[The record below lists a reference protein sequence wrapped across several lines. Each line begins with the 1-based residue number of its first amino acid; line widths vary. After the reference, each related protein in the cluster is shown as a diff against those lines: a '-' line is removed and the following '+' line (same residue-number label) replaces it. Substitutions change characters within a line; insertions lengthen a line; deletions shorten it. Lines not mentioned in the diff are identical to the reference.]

1 MLPDKLNNCSWDH
14 LHGNF
19 HMPLAE
25 KPITSCQAMNL
36 SPNIRPGWL
45 LSGCGGNDDSASTSA
60 SCLCVVTGLQGCMS
74 AGGAVEWL
82 PHLCKKLPRGEM
94 GTAAVRLPINSVQ
107 LGIERMSAFFGG
119 RAFQC
124 RCGMKCCDQFWDIV
138 AFFFFGQQPLKVVF
152 PPSAPTESP
161 GMTAG
166 RALLLLS
173 ASQQYNV

>member
-1 MLPDKLNNCSWDH
+1 
-14 LHGNF
+14 
-19 HMPLAE
+19 MPLAE

-36 SPNIRPGWL
+36 SPNIRPRWL

-119 RAFQC
+119 HAFQC

-138 AFFFFGQQPLKVVF
+138 ALFFFFRPAASKGGLSSFSPYRVPRHDSRASFAFVISF
-152 PPSAPTESP
+152 SAIQCILELCSFIP
-161 GMTAG
+161 
-166 RALLLLS
+166 
-173 ASQQYNV
+173 